1 MEEKRL
7 LRKKMADQRRQM
19 SPEIKQDLDRRLCQ
33 SLQELITERRPKV
46 VHTYLPMPME
56 VDFLPVIAAM
66 PAEGIRIVV
75 PKSLSR
81 GQLEHL
87 VLESFDQLEDGIF
100 GTKHPVAGIPYS
112 GPYDLIIV
120 PGLAFDR
127 HGNRLGYGGGYYDR
141 FLPAH
146 PETHKI
152 ALCYDFQI
160 VEDLPLEPHDVQ
172 LDALLSATAFES
184 SNISLKK

>member
-7 LRKKMADQRRQM
+7 LRKKMTDRRRQM
-19 SPEIKQDLDRRLCQ
+19 SPAIKQDLDRRLCQ

-46 VHTYLPMPME
+46 VHTYLPMPAE
-56 VDFLPVIAAM
+56 IDFLPVLAKMLEENIQL
-66 PAEGIRIVV
+66 VL
-75 PKSLSR
+75 PKTLR
-81 GQLEHL
+81 GGQLEHL
-87 VLESFDQLEDGIF
+87 PLTSFEQLEDGIF
-100 GTKHPVAGIPYS
+100 GTKHPIGGVPYT
-112 GPYDLIIV
+112 GAYDLIIV

-127 HGNRLGYGGGYYDR
+127 QGHRLGYGGGYYDR

-146 PETHKI
+146 PEAHKI

-160 VEDLPLEPHDVQ
+160 VENLPLEPHDVQ